1 MSIPTVPL
9 VTSKSRSELLLEAII
24 NMFRMRSGRVEGRR
38 GAMNIV
44 FRTKSDQ
51 PMAMHAATPAA
62 ALPSAQV
69 VGNAFVE
76 QYYHILHQSPE
87 LVYKFYQDS
96 SVLSRPESDG
106 TMTSVSTMDAIN
118 RKIQALEYKNYKAE
132 IKTADAQESYQA
144 GVIVLVTGC
153 LTGKDNVRRKF
164 SQTFFLAPQEKGYFV
179 LNDVFRYV
187 EESEPLETTSASV
200 NGVIDSAPTA
210 PLASEPESTDVPV
223 DPAFDPATSFEE
235 EDLHNGAEVC
245 DPSDNEEGSV
255 LEEEIVDEPPTNST
269 QNEVSMVDNAD
280 PSAIQEEKKS
290 YASIVK
296 VTKMSPASASV
307 YVPTSS
313 LRRAPANADKQMLV
327 SSKPSPEPE
336 AAPTGESAPESSNAH
351 EEVEGHSIYVR
362 NLPLNATV
370 AQLEEEFK
378 GFGAIKPGGVQVR
391 SSKQQGYCFGFVE
404 FESVESMQKA
414 IEASPVTIGG
424 RQAVVEEKRTT
435 TRGKLNLLEAVEEAG
450 ILPEGVGLGMITSGV
465 VVTLVAGAM
474 AGMNSEIKVSS
485 QAGPRA
491 LVAAVVRA
499 INELTK
505 METGDLVVKVGQIRR
520 QDLPR

>member
-1 MSIPTVPL
+1 MVLESGIL
-9 VTSKSRSELLLEAII
+9 VMAYDAVRCLNLGFCYPSHSLFKL
-24 NMFRMRSGRVEGRR
+24 
-38 GAMNIV
+38 NIM
-44 FRTKSDQ
+44 Q
-51 PMAMHAATPAA
+51 MAMHAATPAA

-76 QYYHILHQSPE
+76 QYYRILHQSPE

-187 EESEPLETTSASV
+187 EEGEILEPSSASV

-210 PLASEPESTDVPV
+210 PLASEPEPTDVPV

-269 QNEVSMVDNAD
+269 VYEVSMVDNAD
-280 PSAIQEEKKS
+280 PSATQEEKKS

-296 VTKMSPASASV
+296 VTKMSLASASV
-307 YVPTSS
+307 HVPTSS
-313 LRRAPANADKQMLV
+313 LRQTPANADKQMLV

-362 NLPLNATV
+362 NLPLNATG

-404 FESVESMQKA
+404 FELVESMQKA

-435 TRGKLNLLEAVEEAG
+435 TRGKLNSLEAVEEGG
-450 ILPEGVGLGMITSGV
+450 ILLEGGVGLGMITSGV

-485 QAGPRA
+485 QAGPRT
-491 LVAAVVRA
+491 LVAVVVRA

-505 METGDLVVKVGQIRR
+505 METGDLVVKGGHIRC